1 MTNVIFD
8 YTLGGGVG
16 SVSDALIQ
24 KKRNEN
30 DQEIVLRL
38 LEHVETADA
47 VSQDRFARQVG
58 IAKGLAN
65 AYFNR
70 CLHKGW
76 IKLRQVPKQRFL
88 YYVTPKGF
96 AEKAR
101 LTAQF
106 LTQSYEFYRDAR
118 AEMVALL
125 RDAER
130 NGHKRLAVLGDGE
143 LAEITLIVSHE
154 TPVHVV
160 GFVAPGSNRQRIAG
174 HPVVA
179 AWSEIEGGD
188 GAVLATVED
197 ASAVYEGFRAEQPSV
212 RVFVPQQLRSLVW
225 KKAK

>member
-1 MTNVIFD
+1 M
-8 YTLGGGVG
+8 
-16 SVSDALIQ
+16 SEALIR
-24 KKRNEN
+24 KKRYES

-88 YYVTPKGF
+88 YYLTPKGF

-106 LTQSYEFYRDAR
+106 LTHSYRFYRDAR
-118 AEMVALL
+118 ANLVALM
-125 RDAER
+125 REAGVR
-130 NGHKRLAVLGDGE
+130 GHRHLAVLGDGE
-143 LAEITLIVSHE
+143 FAEITLIVSHD
-154 TPVHVV
+154 TPVEVV
-160 GFVAPGSNRQRIAG
+160 GFIAPGSTRQLIAG
-174 HPVVA
+174 RPVVST
-179 AWSEIEGGD
+179 WSEIRGAD
-188 GAVLATVED
+188 GVVLATVEN
-197 ASAVYEGFRAEQPSV
+197 ASTDFERFRAEQPE
-212 RVFVPQQLRSLVW
+212 VPILVPEQLRSMLR
-225 KKAK
+225 KKMK

>member
-1 MTNVIFD
+1 MA
-8 YTLGGGVG
+8 LQ
-16 SVSDALIQ
+16 ALIQ
-24 KKRNEN
+24 KKRNES

-38 LEHVETADA
+38 LEHVEAADA

-88 YYVTPKGF
+88 YYLTPMGF

-106 LTQSYEFYRDAR
+106 LTHSYRFYRDAR
-118 AEMVALL
+118 ADMVDLIRKAGT
-125 RDAER
+125 

-143 LAEITLIVSHE
+143 LAEITLIVSHD
-154 TPVHVV
+154 TPVEVV
-160 GFVAPGSNRQRIAG
+160 GFIAPGSTRQRIAG
-174 HPVVA
+174 CPVVPT
-179 AWSEIEGGD
+179 WLEIEGAD
-188 GAVLATVED
+188 GAVLATVEG
-197 ASAVYEGFRAEQPSV
+197 ALAVFDEFRAQQPAV
-212 RVFVPQQLRSLVW
+212 TVFVPEHLRSLVW
-225 KKAK
+225 KKMK